1 MTTMMRRLGLAVL
14 PALVLVMGA
23 CDDDDAVMEPELP
36 ATVVDVALAVNASTG
51 EFSTLIAALVA
62 ADLVETLQGPGPF
75 TVFAP
80 TDAAFAELNLNASNI
95 GSLPVETLTGI
106 LLYHVAPARRD
117 AANVTSATSITM
129 VSGGS
134 AGISVTAAGAFIDG
148 AQIVQTDVAAQNG
161 IVHVIDAVLMP

>member
-1 MTTMMRRLGLAVL
+1 MTHRIRYMAAAAAFG
-14 PALVLVMGA
+14 
-23 CDDDDAVMEPELP
+23 
-36 ATVVDVALAVNASTG
+36 
-51 EFSTLIAALVA
+51 IAALPGLASAQAQPAPAAKDIVTVAVEAGSFETLVA
-62 ADLVETLQGPGPF
+62 AVKAAGLVETLQGPGPF

>member
-1 MTTMMRRLGLAVL
+1 MKTTMKKFAMLAL
-14 PALVLVMGA
+14 PALVLTLGA
-23 CDDDDAVMEPELP
+23 CDEDTVAPAQPE
-36 ATVVDVALAVNASTG
+36 TVVDAAIAVNESTG

-62 ADLVETLQGPGPF
+62 ADLVDTLSGTGPF

-95 GSLPVETLTGI
+95 GSVPVETLTAI

-117 AANVTSATSITM
+117 AASVTSATSITM

-134 AGISVTAAGAFIDG
+134 ADISVTSAGAFIND
-148 AQIVQTDVAAQNG
+148 AQIVQTDVVASNG
-161 IVHVIDAVLMP
+161 IIHVIDAVLMP